1 MLGRA
6 ERGRTEAGL
15 ALRAVLY
22 TGTREF
28 VPYYALY
35 AVFFADHGLSTAQI
49 SSLLALWSGTAFLLE
64 VPSGAWAD
72 AYSRRALLILS
83 GLLLVAGFGVWT
95 VWPGYLGFAVG
106 FVVWGAAGALSSG
119 TFEALLYDE
128 LTALGAAG
136 RYPVILGR
144 TRAAGEFTVVLAILA
159 AAPLYAWG
167 GYALVGWVSTGLAAV
182 HTLAACALPAAP
194 RVVGVGDVP
203 EDGDEI
209 EPAGPGV
216 PAEPGVPAV
225 GSSGAGGDLSG
236 TCGAAAESAAG
247 TDAARAPTG
256 VGGRWIAMLRSGL
269 GEALTHRT
277 VRRGVLLGAAL
288 YGITSYDEYFG
299 LLAEAGGAATAVV
312 PLLVG
317 VTVVGSLLGA
327 LAAGRTENLSGRVL
341 GALVGVGAL
350 LLAAGSVLAG
360 SVGGGVAVL
369 AGFLAIAVG
378 YGVGVNA
385 EVVADA
391 RLQEAIDGPARAT
404 VTSVSGLL
412 SEVVALAV
420 FGFVA
425 LATAV
430 LSLAA
435 TMALLGLAVL
445 AIAAVTPRWLPPRR

>member
-1 MLGRA
+1 M
-6 ERGRTEAGL
+6 
-15 ALRAVLY
+15 LY
-22 TGTREF
+22 TGTRDF
-28 VPYYALY
+28 VPFYALY
-35 AVFFADHGLSTAQI
+35 ALLFADHGLSTAQI

-83 GLLLVAGFGVWT
+83 GLLLVAGFALWT
-95 VWPGYLGFAVG
+95 VWPGYLGFALG
-106 FVVWGAAGALSSG
+106 FVLWGAAGALSSG

-136 RYPVILGR
+136 RYPTILGR
-144 TRAAGEFTVVLAILA
+144 TRAAGEFTVVIAILA

-194 RVVGVGDVP
+194 RVVGVADVP
-203 EDGDEI
+203 EDGEI
-209 EPAGPGV
+209 VLAEAAVPAGDTPRADSERLGT
-216 PAEPGVPAV
+216 PAASPE
-225 GSSGAGGDLSG
+225 
-236 TCGAAAESAAG
+236 AAA
-247 TDAARAPTG
+247 DAG
-256 VGGRWIAMLRSGL
+256 VGGRWVAMLRSGI
-269 GEALTHRT
+269 GEALTHRR

-299 LLAEAGGAATAVV
+299 LLAAAGGATTAVV

-317 VTVVGSLLGA
+317 VTVVGSLLGS
-327 LAAGRTENLSGRVL
+327 LAAGRTENLSGRTL
-341 GALVGVGAL
+341 GALVGAGAL
-350 LLAAGSVLAG
+350 LLAAGSLAAG
-360 SVGGGVAVL
+360 GVGGAVAVL

-430 LSLAA
+430 LSLPV
-435 TMALLGLAVL
+435 TMALLGLSVL
-445 AIAAVTPRWLPPRR
+445 GIAAVTPRWLPPRR

>member
-22 TGTREF
+22 VGTREF

-83 GLLLVAGFGVWT
+83 GLLLVTGFGVWT

-136 RYPVILGR
+136 RYPVVLGR
-144 TRAAGEFTVVLAILA
+144 TRAAGEFAVVLAILA

-167 GYALVGWVSTGLAAV
+167 GYALVGWVSAGLAAV

-194 RVVGVGDVP
+194 RVVGVGAVP

-209 EPAGPGV
+209 EPVGPGV
-216 PAEPGVPAV
+216 PATDTPGADREP
-225 GSSGAGGDLSG
+225 LG
-236 TCGAAAESAAG
+236 TRGAAAESALG
-247 TDAARAPTG
+247 TDGTPESTG
-256 VGGRWIAMLRSGL
+256 LRRWLAMLRSGL
-269 GEALTHRT
+269 GEALRHRK

-341 GALVGVGAL
+341 GALVGAGAL

-360 SVGGGVAVL
+360 SVGGGAAVL
-369 AGFLAIAVG
+369 GGFLAIAVG

>member
-1 MLGRA
+1 M
-6 ERGRTEAGL
+6 GL

-22 TGTREF
+22 TGTRDF

-35 AVFFADHGLSTAQI
+35 ALLFADHGLSTAQI

-95 VWPGYLGFAVG
+95 VWPGYLGFALG
-106 FVVWGAAGALSSG
+106 FVLWGAGGALSSG

-128 LTALGAAG
+128 LTALGSAS
-136 RYPVILGR
+136 RYPAVLGR
-144 TRAAGEFTVVLAILA
+144 TRAAGEFAVVVAILA

-194 RVVGVGDVP
+194 RAVGVGDVP
-203 EDGDEI
+203 EDGE
-209 EPAGPGV
+209 ELE
-216 PAEPGVPAV
+216 PAEPI
-225 GSSGAGGDLSG
+225 AG
-236 TCGAAAESAAG
+236 SAAPSG
-247 TDAARAPTG
+247 PAGACE
-256 VGGRWIAMLRSGL
+256 RWIGMLRSGI
-269 GEALTHRT
+269 GEALTHRK

-317 VTVVGSLLGA
+317 VTVVGSLLGS
-327 LAAGRTENLSGRVL
+327 LAAGRTETLSGRVL
-341 GALVGVGAL
+341 GALIGAGAL
-350 LLAAGSVLAG
+350 LLALGSVLTG
-360 SVGGGVAVL
+360 GVGGAVAVL

-378 YGVGVNA
+378 YGIGVNA

-430 LSLAA
+430 LSLAT

-445 AIAAVTPRWLPPRR
+445 AIAAATPRWLPPRR

>member
-144 TRAAGEFTVVLAILA
+144 TRAAGEFAVVVAILA

-209 EPAGPGV
+209 ECP
-216 PAEPGVPAV
+216 PAEASIPSDSTSGV
-225 GSSGAGGDLSG
+225 
-236 TCGAAAESAAG
+236 
-247 TDAARAPTG
+247 
-256 VGGRWIAMLRSGL
+256 GRWIAMLRSGL
-269 GEALTHRT
+269 GEALTHRK

-327 LAAGRTENLSGRVL
+327 LAAGRTEGRSGRVL
-341 GALVGVGAL
+341 GALVGAGAL

-360 SVGGGVAVL
+360 SVGGAVAVVT
-369 AGFLAIAVG
+369 GFLAIAVG

-430 LSLAA
+430 LSLAT

-445 AIAAVTPRWLPPRR
+445 AIAAVTPRWLPSRR